1 MAITRVLVCASQH
14 FNVPPCA
21 SCCPHAD
28 LYSPAPKDDVNL
40 PNSEEP
46 IFGDVHFQHLLFWI
60 GGAFTIVSIA
70 ICLFLAISHLSC
82 YVRPRE
88 QRQIIRI
95 LFYPVV
101 YGVCSCLSILDYPA
115 SLYLAPTADLYE
127 PVALMAIFLL
137 FVEFSHDDPST
148 RENYFGELE
157 HKKKTG
163 SQFKKGG
170 WVTVPGGSLRWYQV
184 RS

>member
-1 MAITRVLVCASQH
+1 MGIFGTNSTC
-14 FNVPPCA
+14 
-21 SCCPHAD
+21 
-28 LYSPAPKDDVNL
+28 PAPKDDVNL

-46 IFGDVHFQHLLFWI
+46 IFGDVHFQTLLFWI
-60 GGAFTIVSIA
+60 AAGFTTVNAI
-70 ICLFLAISHLSC
+70 ICLFLAITHLTC

-101 YGVCSCLSILDYPA
+101 YGVCSCFSIQSYPN
-115 SLYLAPTADLYE
+115 SLYLAPTADIYE
-127 PVALMAIFLL
+127 PVALTGIFLL
-137 FVEFSHDDPST
+137 FIEYAHGEPST
-148 RENYFGELE
+148 REQYFAELE

-184 RS
+184 RGQPHHFCIHH